1 MTKKNSIGVARKGIV
16 VKDQGYV
23 PYSDGKKEKTPSVE
37 KASMVSGKNRGMGD
51 ALRGGTFKI
60 C

>member
-1 MTKKNSIGVARKGIV
+1 MAASVGVVRKGIV

-23 PYSDGKKEKTPSVE
+23 PYSDAATEKTPSTE
-37 KASMVSGKNRGMGD
+37 KGTSVSGTSTGMG
-51 ALRGGTFKI
+51 AATRGGKYTS